1 MAQEGGA
8 ARTVVVPDAASAA
21 TPTPADGVITVKAP
35 PRHGVALLGLLVLLA
50 LGGMASLRYGEG
62 AAAARQHDQESRL
75 LWVGNQYRRAIE
87 SYYFATPGPAKH
99 LPVRLENLLRDDR
112 FPQPVRHLRKLY
124 PDPLAPDTPWGLL
137 KRGSQIVGVYSQAE
151 GTPFRSVDLG
161 PGLESMQ
168 GAGELCRLALHVRPT
183 HRPDQRRRRAAT
195 RSFHRSSFENRTMSH
210 RILIVEDHALLRHG
224 LRALLTLQAEY
235 RVVGE
240 AVDGRE
246 AVLKAMDLQPDLIV
260 MDLSLPGMSGVDATA
275 QIRRRLPQ
283 QRVLAL
289 SEYDN
294 EIHASEALRAGC
306 AGYVMKHATP
316 DELLLAVRTVL
327 VGRRFI
333 SPEMT
338 NLLLNGMLHPGQST
352 REINRWDSLSERERS
367 IFKLI
372 AEGGTNRSAATALNL
387 STKTVE
393 KHRANMM
400 RKLHLSSAVE
410 LALLAVDMGLV
421 TRPQSHRPAAALQTG
436 QAVAPG

>member
-1 MAQEGGA
+1 
-8 ARTVVVPDAASAA
+8 
-21 TPTPADGVITVKAP
+21 
-35 PRHGVALLGLLVLLA
+35 
-50 LGGMASLRYGEG
+50 
-62 AAAARQHDQESRL
+62 
-75 LWVGNQYRRAIE
+75 
-87 SYYFATPGPAKH
+87 
-99 LPVRLENLLRDDR
+99 
-112 FPQPVRHLRKLY
+112 
-124 PDPLAPDTPWGLL
+124 
-137 KRGSQIVGVYSQAE
+137 
-151 GTPFRSVDLG
+151 
-161 PGLESMQ
+161 
-168 GAGELCRLALHVRPT
+168 
-183 HRPDQRRRRAAT
+183 
-195 RSFHRSSFENRTMSH
+195 MSH

-306 AGYVMKHATP
+306 AGYVMKHASP

-400 RKLHLSSAVE
+400 RKLNLSSAVE

-421 TRPQSHRPAAALQTG
+421 TRPQSHRPAVPLQAG
-436 QAVAPG
+436 QAVAQG